1 MVLKLKYNLSCVKTN
16 ISLGAPIRMHDY
28 ERLNSW
34 HTAYESGSH
43 FYENTFTQAFQAYRR
58 SSQPIVETPV
68 CGNWGSDDIKAVEG
82 WCVLSVNNL

>member
-43 FYENTFTQAFQAYRR
+43 FY
-58 SSQPIVETPV
+58 
-68 CGNWGSDDIKAVEG
+68 DDIKAVEG